1 MFFLSGV
8 DWQMY
13 HLRFTGT
20 SLMGTAAL
28 NHPPLV
34 NLLVLL
40 VRTEAAL
47 DYAGECRHLLSTHA
61 HTQPKIRTEV
71 LIQDTMQLCLR
82 IPRRRPPPPAEHVR
96 CSEEIRESLD

>member
-1 MFFLSGV
+1 MFFFSGV

-34 NLLVLL
+34 NLVVFL

-47 DYAGECRHLLSTHA
+47 DYARVCRHLLNTHG
-61 HTQPKIRTEV
+61 HPQPKIHAEV
-71 LIQDTMQLCLR
+71 LIEDTAAL
-82 IPRRRPPPPAEHVR
+82 
-96 CSEEIRESLD
+96 SLYPTQEAAAPS